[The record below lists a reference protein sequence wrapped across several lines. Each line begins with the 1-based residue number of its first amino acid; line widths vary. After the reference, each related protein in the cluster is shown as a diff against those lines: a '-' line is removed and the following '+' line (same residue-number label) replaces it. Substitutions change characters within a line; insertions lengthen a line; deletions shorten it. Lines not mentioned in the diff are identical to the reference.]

1 MSEKRTNRKKA
12 APDGPPVS
20 ARTAA
25 WIAVAVGFATL
36 LAWLLIAAPAL
47 YVAWFCFARIGIEGF
62 GAAWAA
68 SSMAAY
74 FSHYL
79 FSGWSGAAMLTCA
92 FGPDPVGLLAA
103 GASLALPLAA
113 PERIHRRLAKPR
125 NPVLDALPKPA
136 GSNEC
141 GSARFISDPRDLAR
155 DLTTCGGTEMDLE
168 RSGIAFGYTELSPM
182 GGIVARDIATAA
194 SRFIPRLDPPP
205 PPAGR
210 YYITDED
217 EHVVIFGDTRA
228 GKSRRIL
235 MTSIDVCLRGLF
247 ESALVIDPK
256 GELYGLL
263 ADVLRLRGI
272 KVNRIDFRFP
282 RYSDRWNQMG
292 QVADAWDR
300 SMRESDPVKRTEL
313 QTAASQLAQELVSM
327 ISPKE
332 PNEGPAGYFN
342 DGARAIIKSVV
353 LYVASDRLCPP
364 TQKTLTTVSRI
375 IGSYVLPQPLPQ
387 NDKVA
392 FVPYQAM
399 LDKLPATHPAI
410 EAFTAGRGGTAK
422 ETAQF
427 CSTAQ
432 GMLQTYRD
440 PAIAQMSATT
450 DVPLDGLGRERSAT
464 FVIIPDEKVS
474 YAGFA
479 NLYIQQTYAAL
490 TALASSE
497 DGRLPYRVTV
507 FGEEI
512 GNIPPIPD
520 LANKLGVGGGRG
532 IRWVLALQNLP
543 KLIEKYG
550 RDATDDILGN
560 CNTKIL
566 LKTGDVKTTAELFSK
581 LLGDYTIAVEG
592 GSVSGR
598 RFAPVKGTS
607 SSSLQ
612 LRGRNLLQP
621 SEICTW
627 NPSMGAIVV
636 RNGRNY
642 IVPLPDLSKTP
653 TEALFGLGDEEHN
666 RAKMRRALYGDDPPA
681 REYEQPW
688 YPELKRKRSYTDAE
702 LKRQREAFLRELGFA
717 YLKRLK
723 RPKKVDEAAEPEERE
738 APKGRKAAPAG
749 REGGAKAQAGGD
761 SQGRLFV

>member
-1 MSEKRTNRKKA
+1 MGFGRPRRRKA
-12 APDGPPVS
+12 VPGEPPVS
-20 ARTAA
+20 ARAA
-25 WIAVAVGFATL
+25 DWIATSLGFAAF
-36 LAWLLIAAPAL
+36 LAWLAVAAPAV
-47 YVAWFCFARIGIEGF
+47 YVAWYCFARIGVEGF

-68 SSMAAY
+68 SSIAAY
-74 FSHYL
+74 FSHHL
-79 FSGWSGAAMLTCA
+79 FSGWHCAAALTCT
-92 FGPDPVGLLAA
+92 FGPDLVGLVASAA
-103 GASLALPLAA
+103 LLALPLAA
-113 PERIHRRLAKPR
+113 ARLAHKRLTAVR
-125 NPVLDALPKPA
+125 NPVLDALPPPA

-141 GSARFISDPRDLAR
+141 GSARFISDPKELAEDLA
-155 DLTTCGGTEMDLE
+155 TCGGTEMDLE

-182 GGIVARDIATAA
+182 GSVVARDVATAA
-194 SRFIPRLDPPP
+194 ARFIPRLDPPP

-228 GKSRRIL
+228 GKSRRVL

-247 ESALVIDPK
+247 ESALIIDPK

-263 ADVLRLRGI
+263 ADALRRRGI

-292 QVADAWDR
+292 QVVDAWDR

-387 NDKVA
+387 NDKTA
-392 FVPYQAM
+392 FIPYQAM

-598 RFAPVKGTS
+598 RFAPIKGTS

-642 IVPLPDLSKTP
+642 IVPLPDLSRTP
-653 TEALFGLGDEEHN
+653 TQGLFGLGDQEGN
-666 RAKMRRALYGDDPPA
+666 RAKMRRSLYGGDPPP

-688 YPELKRKRSYTDAE
+688 YPELKQRRTYSDAE
-702 LKRQREAFLRELGFA
+702 LRKLRDAYLRELGFA
-717 YLKRLK
+717 YLRRLK
-723 RPKKVDEAAEPEERE
+723 RPKKVDEDAEPEGAE
-738 APKGRKAAPAG
+738 APKGRKGTPPATRDG
-749 REGGAKAQAGGD
+749 KASGTP
-761 SQGRLFV
+761 QGSLFV

>member
-1 MSEKRTNRKKA
+1 MRASGE
-12 APDGPPVS
+12 PPVG
-20 ARTAA
+20 ARAAA
-25 WIAVAVGFATL
+25 WIAAGAGALFCT
-36 LAWLLIAAPAL
+36 AWLLIAMPAI
-47 YVAWFCFARIGIEGF
+47 YVAWYCFARIGAAGF
-62 GAAWAA
+62 GAVWAGA
-68 SSMAAY
+68 SLGAY
-74 FSHYL
+74 FSGYL
-79 FSGWSGAAMLTCA
+79 LDGWQAAGALSGAYGMDFAGA
-92 FGPDPVGLLAA
+92 LLAA
-103 GASLALPLAA
+103 ASLALPPLAA
-113 PERIHRRLAKPR
+113 RRLHRALATPR
-125 NPVLDALPKPA
+125 NPILDALPKAA
-136 GSNEC
+136 GNNEC
-141 GSARFISDPRDLAR
+141 GSARFITDPKELAADLA
-155 DLTTCGGTEMDLE
+155 TCGGIEMDLG
-168 RSGIAFGYTELSPM
+168 RSGITFGYAELAPVRS
-182 GGIVARDIATAA
+182 ILLRDIRSAGARYA
-194 SRFIPRLDPPP
+194 PNLQAPPP
-205 PPAGR
+205 AAGR

-235 MTSIDVCLRGLF
+235 MTSIDVCLRGLM
-247 ESALVIDPK
+247 ESALIIDPK

-263 ADVLRLRGI
+263 ADVLRRRGI

-292 QVADAWDR
+292 LVVDAWDR
-300 SMRESDPVKRTEL
+300 SLREGDPVKRAEL
-313 QTAASQLAQELVSM
+313 QAAASQLAQELVSM

-353 LYVASDRLCPP
+353 LYVASDRQCPAS
-364 TQKTLTTVSRI
+364 QKTLTTVSRI
-375 IGSYVLPQPLPQ
+375 IAGYVLPQPLPQ
-387 NDKVA
+387 NDKSV
-392 FVPYQAM
+392 FVPYSSM
-399 LDKLPATHPAI
+399 LDKLPLTHPSI
-410 EAFTAGRGGTAK
+410 EAFTAGRGGTPK

-432 GMLQTYRD
+432 GMLQIYRD

-450 DVPLDGLGRERSAT
+450 DVPLDGLGKERSAT

-621 SEICTW
+621 SELCTW

-642 IVPLPDLSKTP
+642 VVPLPDLSQTP
-653 TEALFGLGDEEHN
+653 TQALFGLGDEERN
-666 RAKMRRALYGDDPPA
+666 RAKMRRELYGGEPPG
-681 REYEQPW
+681 RVFEQPW
-688 YPELKRKRSYTDAE
+688 FPELKQRRTYTDAE
-702 LKRQREAFLRELGFA
+702 LRKLRDSYLRELGFV

-723 RPKKVDEAAEPEERE
+723 RPKKPEAADPQPIGAGGKGAGDAKRGE
-738 APKGRKAAPAG
+738 APKAAAP
-749 REGGAKAQAGGD
+749 EGGI
-761 SQGRLFV
+761 FV

>member
-1 MSEKRTNRKKA
+1 MRPGRAKRAPGDPPLGARA
-12 APDGPPVS
+12 A
-20 ARTAA
+20 AWTAA
-25 WIAVAVGFATL
+25 LAGALSAA
-36 LAWLLIAAPAL
+36 AWLLVAMPAV
-47 YVAWFCFARIGIEGF
+47 YVAWYCLARIGAEGF
-62 GAAWAA
+62 GAAWAGA
-68 SSMAAY
+68 SLGAY
-74 FSHYL
+74 LSGYL
-79 FSGWSGAAMLTCA
+79 LNGWSAAGTLSGAY
-92 FGPDPVGLLAA
+92 GIDPAGALLAV
-103 GASLALPLAA
+103 ASLALPLEAA
-113 PERIHRRLAKPR
+113 RRLHRRLATPR
-125 NPVLDALPKPA
+125 NPILDALPKPA
-136 GSNEC
+136 GNNEC
-141 GSARFISDPRDLAR
+141 GSARFITDPKRLAA

-168 RSGIAFGYTELSPM
+168 RSGIAFGYADLAP
-182 GGIVARDIATAA
+182 ARSILLRDVRAA
-194 SRFIPRLDPPP
+194 AARFVPDLKAP
-205 PPAGR
+205 PPATGR

-228 GKSRRIL
+228 GKSRRVL

-263 ADVLRLRGI
+263 ADVLRRRGI

-282 RYSDRWNQMG
+282 RWSDRWNQMG
-292 QVADAWDR
+292 LVVDAWDR
-300 SMRESDPVKRTEL
+300 SLREEDPVKRAEL
-313 QTAASQLAQELVSM
+313 QAAASQLAQELVSM

-353 LYVASDRLCPP
+353 LYVASDRQCPP

-387 NDKVA
+387 NDKSV
-392 FVPYQAM
+392 FIPYSSM
-399 LDKLPATHPAI
+399 LDKLPLTHPAI
-410 EAFTAGRGGTAK
+410 EAFTAGRGGTPK

-550 RDATDDILGN
+550 RDAADDILGN

-566 LKTGDVKTTAELFSK
+566 LKTGDVKTTADLFAR

-621 SEICTW
+621 SELCTW
-627 NPSMGAIVV
+627 SPSMGAIVV

-642 IVPLPDLSKTP
+642 IVPLPDLSQTP
-653 TEALFGLGDEEHN
+653 TQALFGLGDEECN
-666 RAKMRRALYGDDPPA
+666 RAKMRRELYGSEPPA
-681 REYEQPW
+681 RGFEQPW
-688 YPELKRKRSYTDAE
+688 YPELKQRRSYTDQE
-702 LKRQREAFLRELGFA
+702 LRKLRESYLRELGFA

-723 RPKKVDEAAEPEERE
+723 RPKKPEAGEPQPVAAGGKGAGSAKRGG
-738 APKGRKAAPAG
+738 APKAAAP
-749 REGGAKAQAGGD
+749 EGGI
-761 SQGRLFV
+761 FV